1 MGNVSSDAN
10 DWTGVVIEACI
21 EVHRHI
27 GPGFPESVYEEALC
41 IELAERGIPFE
52 RQVPCPVNYKGH
64 NVGHGKM
71 DVVVAGCLVLEL
83 KTVDSLGR
91 VHFAQ
96 VMSYLRASGHRLG
109 LLINFNVPMLKDGI
123 RRIVL

>member
-1 MGNVSSDAN
+1 MGNASSDAN
-10 DWTGVVIEACI
+10 DWTGRVIEACI
-21 EVHRHI
+21 EVHRYI

-52 RQVPCPVNYKGH
+52 RQVACAVNYKGH
-64 NVGHGKM
+64 QVGRGKM
-71 DVVVAGCLVLEL
+71 DVVVAGCLALEL

-123 RRIVL
+123 RRIAL